1 MNWMLIIL
9 SLAVS
14 LFIFFCFFNSRN
26 IHTRSLLKR
35 IENYAENI
43 TNKKNKDSRSVI
55 IKLFLEERGSLR
67 ILGIKIKS
75 LEGLLIFR
83 ATLSI
88 SILIASLLFGFF
100 TGNNFLMLAV
110 SISLIMFFLPSE
122 ILKSRINRVS
132 KNILNEIPESLDI
145 LSSLIKAGLNLDQGI
160 HYYSNN
166 YRGEISKLFKIAQIK
181 LYEGE
186 SRKSAYLKIAKLS
199 SCNEFKTIIKI
210 IVQSDTIGNPINKVL
225 EELSKTIRE
234 NQRDQIKIRAE
245 RLESSLMLIIFIFM
259 FIPMMLLFLLP
270 VIPQLKMIFN

>member
-1 MNWMLIIL
+1 MNWILFIL
-9 SLAVS
+9 SLMIS
-14 LFIFFCFFNSRN
+14 SFIFFCFFNSRN
-26 IHTRSLLKR
+26 IHTKSLMKR

-43 TNKKNKDSRSVI
+43 TNKKSKDSRLSI
-55 IKLFLEERGSLR
+55 IKLFLEERGSLQ
-67 ILGIKIKS
+67 ILGMRIKS
-75 LEGLLIFR
+75 LEGLLVFRTILALSALIIF
-83 ATLSI
+83 T
-88 SILIASLLFGFF
+88 LFGFF
-100 TGNNFLMLAV
+100 IGNNFLLLAL

-122 ILKSRINRVS
+122 ILKSRIKRVS

-145 LSSLIKAGLNLDQGI
+145 LSSLIKAGLNLDQAMN
-160 HYYSNN
+160 YYSNN

-181 LYEGE
+181 LYEGK
-186 SRKSAYLKIAKLS
+186 SRKNAYLGIAKLS
-199 SCNEFKTIIKI
+199 FCNEFKTIIKI

-225 EELSKTIRE
+225 KGLSKTIRE

>member
-1 MNWMLIIL
+1 MNWILLIL
-9 SLAVS
+9 SLTIS

-43 TNKKNKDSRSVI
+43 TNKKSKDGRSSTL
-55 IKLFLEERGSLR
+55 KLFLEERGSLR
-67 ILGIKIKS
+67 ILGMRIKS

-83 ATLSI
+83 T
-88 SILIASLLFGFF
+88 ILALNGLIIFILFGFF
-100 TGNNFLMLAV
+100 IGNNFLLLAA

-122 ILKSRINRVS
+122 ILKSKIKRDS

-145 LSSLIKAGLNLDQGI
+145 LSSLIKAGLNLDQAI
-160 HYYSNN
+160 NYYSNN
-166 YRGEISKLFKIAQIK
+166 YKGEISQLFKIAKIK
-181 LYEGE
+181 LYEGK
-186 SRKSAYLKIAKLS
+186 SRKNAYLGIAKLS
-199 SCNEFKTIIKI
+199 FCNEFKTIIKI

-225 EELSKTIRE
+225 KELSKTIRE

-245 RLESSLMLIIFIFM
+245 RLESSLMLVIFIFM